1 MPQSPKSASNPA
13 PSPLSSNRPDLTRH
27 KVLSSISR
35 AAVLELLRSRAEP
48 LGVVEVAEHVGLHQN
63 TVRSHLDLLVE
74 SGFAIR
80 RSEPPSRP
88 GRPRVVYEATAAPG
102 GESDY
107 RLLAEILAHHLAA
120 DERPGLAAV
129 NAGQSWA
136 MSHWRKE
143 SGEGDG
149 STARP
154 RLSEDDAIAAV
165 VKMLGDTGFAPQVS
179 PDGTSIYLHRCPFRD
194 LAATQQDVV
203 CGAHLG
209 IIQGALAELG
219 GLVSAT
225 RLLPF
230 VTPGLCVATLT
241 RHTAARAN
249 EKGES

>member
-1 MPQSPKSASNPA
+1 
-13 PSPLSSNRPDLTRH
+13 
-27 KVLSSISR
+27 VLSSISR

-102 GESDY
+102 GENDY

-120 DERPGLAAV
+120 QERPGLAAM

-136 MSHWRKE
+136 TSRWRHPA
-143 SGEGDG
+143 GEEDE
-149 STARP
+149 STATT

-165 VKMLGDTGFAPQVS
+165 VKMLGDTGFAPQLS
-179 PDGTSIYLHRCPFRD
+179 ADGTSLNLHRCPFRD
-194 LAATQQDVV
+194 LAVKQQDVV

-219 GLVSAT
+219 DMVSAT

-230 VTPGLCVATLT
+230 VTPGLCVATLA
-241 RHTAARAN
+241 RHTAAQTQEDRTEHKN
-249 EKGES
+249 V

>member
-13 PSPLSSNRPDLTRH
+13 PSPLSSKRPDLSHH

-107 RLLAEILAHHLAA
+107 RLLAEILAHHLASA
-120 DERPGLAAV
+120 ERPAEAAM

-136 MSHWRKE
+136 MSRWRPQHPE
-143 SGEGDG
+143 GAEPGE
-149 STARP
+149 TA

-165 VKMLGDTGFAPQVS
+165 VKMLGDTGFAPQLS
-179 PDGTSIYLHRCPFRD
+179 ADGTSINLHRCPFRD
-194 LAATQQDVV
+194 LASSQQDVV

-219 GLVSAT
+219 DMVSAT

-241 RHTAARAN
+241 RHTAERAAAT
-249 EKGES
+249 

>member
-13 PSPLSSNRPDLTRH
+13 PSPLSSKRPDLSHH

-35 AAVLELLRSRAEP
+35 AAVLELLRTRAEP

-120 DERPGLAAV
+120 AESPAEAAM

-136 MSHWRKE
+136 MSRWRPQQRAGAE
-143 SGEGDG
+143 PSE
-149 STARP
+149 TA

-165 VKMLGDTGFAPQVS
+165 VKMLGDTGFAPQLS
-179 PDGTSIYLHRCPFRD
+179 ADGTSINLHRCPFRD
-194 LAATQQDVV
+194 LASSQQDVV

-219 GLVSAT
+219 DMVSAT

-241 RHTAARAN
+241 RHTAERAVAT
-249 EKGES
+249 

>member
-13 PSPLSSNRPDLTRH
+13 PSPLSSRRPDLSHH

-102 GESDY
+102 GETDY

-120 DERPGLAAV
+120 EERPGLAAM
-129 NAGQSWA
+129 NAGLSWA
-136 MSHWRKE
+136 TSRWRREPGEDE
-143 SGEGDG
+143 SAA
-149 STARP
+149 TA

-165 VKMLGDTGFAPQVS
+165 VKMLGDTGFAPQLS
-179 PDGTSIYLHRCPFRD
+179 ADGTSLNLHRCPFRD
-194 LAATQQDVV
+194 LAAKQQDVV

-219 GLVSAT
+219 DMVSAT

-230 VTPGLCVATLT
+230 VTPGLCVATLA
-241 RHTAARAN
+241 RHTASQTHHQIP
-249 EKGES
+249 E